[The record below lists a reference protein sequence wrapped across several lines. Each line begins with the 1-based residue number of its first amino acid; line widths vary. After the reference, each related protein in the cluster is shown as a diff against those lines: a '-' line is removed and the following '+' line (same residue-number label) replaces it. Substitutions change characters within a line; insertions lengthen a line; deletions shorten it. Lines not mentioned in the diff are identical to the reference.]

1 MQLSQ
6 TRITQVA
13 AVLRSSPTVSSR
25 RQVARYPQRSETAVV
40 QLLLVRSSDLVDIED
55 LIMIGCVVAGAWFP
69 LLMKGLLSNLHMPVD
84 TPLPSEAPGKGYRL
98 LLQLLQQQQQQ
109 AMLLNSLHL

>member
-25 RQVARYPQRSETAVV
+25 RQVARYPQRYETAVV
-40 QLLLVRSSDLVDIED
+40 QLLLVRSSDLVDIEEWM
-55 LIMIGCVVAGAWFP
+55 MIGCDDAGAWFP
-69 LLMKGLLSNLHMPVD
+69 LLLKGLLSNIHMLVD
-84 TPLPSEAPGKGYRL
+84 IPPSEAPGKGYRL